1 MHKGSVVPAA
11 GRKPRFLKQLDM
23 QLFVLPALVYVL
35 IFSYYPMTGLQIAFK
50 DYKFNQGIWGSQ
62 WVGLKHF
69 QSFFTDI
76 NLWPVLRNTLIL
88 SITKTI
94 LLFPLPIIFAILLN
108 EMKAPRLK
116 RTIQTISYFPY
127 FISWPIVTL
136 LASYWL
142 SSGGLI
148 NNLLMLLGILDKP
161 YFFLGEP
168 GAFHGVSIVLDVWKT
183 LGYSSIIYLAAI
195 ATVDV
200 EQLEAAVIDGANRLT
215 RITHIILPSLLPTI
229 SILMIMNIGST
240 LSGGLYASNFQISYN
255 LANRLN
261 APTSEILDTYILKIG
276 ISQGRFSYATAIG
289 LLNSVVSGVL
299 LLTANY
305 TSKRISGESFF

>member
-1 MHKGSVVPAA
+1 MNRRIALQKA
-11 GRKPRFLKQLDM
+11 GRKTGVFGQLDI
-23 QLFVLPALVYVL
+23 QLFVLPALLYVL
-35 IFSYYPMTGLQIAFK
+35 IFNFYPMLGLQIAFR

-76 NLWPVLRNTLIL
+76 NLWPVLRNTLVL

-94 LLFPLPIIFAILLN
+94 ILFPLPIIFAILLN

-116 RTIQTISYFPY
+116 RTIQTVSYFPY

-142 SSGGLI
+142 SSDGLI
-148 NNLLMLLGILDKP
+148 NSLLMGLGILDKP
-161 YFFLGEP
+161 YFFLGAPE
-168 GAFHGVSIVLDVWKT
+168 AFHGVSITLDIWKT

-195 ATVDV
+195 AAVDV
-200 EQLEAAVIDGANRLT
+200 EQLEAAVIDGANRFT
-215 RITHIILPSLLPTI
+215 RISRIILPALLPTI

-255 LANRLN
+255 LTNRLN
-261 APTSEILDTYILKIG
+261 ASTSEILDTYILKIG

-289 LLNSVVSGVL
+289 LLNSIVSGL
-299 LLTANY
+299 LLLLANY